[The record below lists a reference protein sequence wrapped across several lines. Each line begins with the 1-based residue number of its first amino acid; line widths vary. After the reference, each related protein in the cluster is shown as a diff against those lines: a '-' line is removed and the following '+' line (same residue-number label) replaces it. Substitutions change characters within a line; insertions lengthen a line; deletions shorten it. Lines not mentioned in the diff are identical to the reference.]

1 MVKMREKLELLKE
14 GVFVMS
20 HMVAKMPELEI
31 ITDGGSQYYIDK
43 DLIKTATDIEF
54 YTNTYPERVCIY
66 LYKDIDFY
74 TGENIFFTKRI
85 YASQVFNY
93 EICSLKN
100 KTISFT
106 KDYYNDL
113 IKLNIQETALTSI
126 QLKLIELISSNK
138 YDINKDYLPKKLK
151 TLLPFI

>member
-20 HMVAKMPELEI
+20 HMVTQIPEIEI
-31 ITDGGSQYYIDK
+31 ITYGTSQYYLDK

-54 YTNTYPERVCIY
+54 YANTYSERVCIY

-74 TGENIFFTKRI
+74 TGENTFFTKRI

-100 KTISFT
+100 KTILFT
-106 KDYYNDL
+106 KDYYDDL
-113 IKLNIQETALTSI
+113 IQLIVQNSVLTTI

-138 YDINKDYLPKKLK
+138 YDINKDSLPKKLK
-151 TLLPFI
+151 ILLPFI